1 MRIDQYLKFVRV
13 VKKRPVSKELSSQ
26 NRILIN
32 GKAAK
37 AASDVKINDEVDV
50 YFGHRHLKIRVLEI
64 PLNLKQAMNNICYE
78 VLLEEK
84 IQVQENASL

>member
-37 AASDVKINDEVDV
+37 AASDVKIKDEVDV

-64 PLNLKQAMNNICYE
+64 PLNLKQAMNSICYE